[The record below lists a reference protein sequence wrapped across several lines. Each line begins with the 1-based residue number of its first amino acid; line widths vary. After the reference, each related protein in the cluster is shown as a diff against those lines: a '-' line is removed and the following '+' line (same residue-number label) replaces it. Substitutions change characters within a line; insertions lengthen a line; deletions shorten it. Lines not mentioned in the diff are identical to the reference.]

1 MTTVLTVLVILAMIA
16 TVGMLLAGL
25 VSVARGSPDPARSN
39 RLMRYRVVFQGVAV
53 LLFIGLISL
62 LQRP

>member
-1 MTTVLTVLVILAMIA
+1 MHTVLIVLVILAMVA

-25 VSVARGSPDPARSN
+25 IGVARGSPDPARSN

-53 LLFIGLISL
+53 LLFVLLLSL
-62 LQRP
+62 MQRT

>member
-1 MTTVLTVLVILAMIA
+1 MHTVLIILAVLAMVA

-25 VSVARGSPDPARSN
+25 IGVARGSPDPARSN

-53 LLFIGLISL
+53 LLFIVLLSL
-62 LQRP
+62 MQKT

>member
-1 MTTVLTVLVILAMIA
+1 MHTVLVVLAVLAMMA

-25 VSVARGSPDPARSN
+25 VGVARGSPDPARSN

-53 LLFIGLISL
+53 LLFIVLLSL
-62 LQRP
+62 MQRT

>member
-1 MTTVLTVLVILAMIA
+1 MHTVLVVLAVLAMVA

-25 VSVARGSPDPARSN
+25 VGVARGSPDPARSN

-53 LLFIGLISL
+53 LLFIVLLSL
-62 LQRP
+62 MQRT